1 MNKVER
7 KRVQAGKRVHA
18 VFGGRESG
26 GNAGG
31 PSHVSAT
38 GSTSATVLVLV
49 VVLGSTVQSWCY
61 RRYLCGTAGSTS

>member
-31 PSHVSAT
+31 PSRVSAT
-38 GSTSATVLVLV
+38 GSTSATVLVLASSSTREYSAEL
-49 VVLGSTVQSWCY
+49 VLP
-61 RRYLCGTAGSTS
+61 